1 MEAKLFIPTDLSEI
15 TLEQYQYLMKIT
27 NVKDEEEISAR
38 KMISVLCKIPLSA
51 VLKLEVSSV
60 LDITSKF
67 SKMFEKYDQQLI
79 HRFKLAGTEFGFIPH
94 LESMSWGEYMDAEK
108 YMSDWQTMHNAMA
121 VLFRPIVKAKGD
133 KYSIEEYESSINYAE
148 VMKGMPLNVAISA
161 NVFFWTLGAELLE
174 GTMNFLAEQMKEMNQ
189 EEKEI
194 IAKELNLDKGG
205 DGIQAYMQQQKEM
218 LQSSM
223 KLLNFPFIKL

>member
-27 NVKDEEEISAR
+27 SPNDEEEISAR

-60 LDITSKF
+60 LEITSKF
-67 SKMFEKYDQQLI
+67 SKMFENYNQNLI

-94 LESMSWGEYMDAEK
+94 LESMSWGEYMDSEK
-108 YMSDWQTMHNAMA
+108 YMSDWSTMHNAMA
-121 VLFRPIVKAKGD
+121 VLFRPIVKSKGD
-133 KYSIEEYESSINYAE
+133 KYSIEEYEGSINYSE

-174 GTMNFLAEQMKEMNQ
+174 GTMNYLAEQMKEMDQ

-194 IAKELNLDKGG
+194 IAKELSLEKGG
-205 DGIQAYMQQQKEM
+205 DGIALYMQQQKEM

>member
-1 MEAKLFIPTDLSEI
+1 MEAKLTIPTSLSEI
-15 TLEQYQYLMKIT
+15 TLEQYQYLMKIS
-27 NVKDEEEISAR
+27 NPNDEEEISAK

-60 LDITSKF
+60 LEITSKF

-108 YMSDWQTMHNAMA
+108 YMSDWQSMHNAMA
-121 VLFRPIVKAKGD
+121 VLFRPIVKAKGE
-133 KYSIEEYESSINYAE
+133 KYDIEEYESSINYAE

-161 NVFFWTLGAELLE
+161 NVFFWTLGSELLE
-174 GTMNFLAEQMKEMNQ
+174 GTMNYLQEQMKEMNQ

-194 IAKELNLDKGG
+194 IAKELNLEKGG
-205 DGIQAYMQQQKEM
+205 DGIAQYMQQQKEM
-218 LQSSM
+218 LLSSM

>member
-108 YMSDWQTMHNAMA
+108 YMSDWQSMHNAMA

>member
-27 NVKDEEEISAR
+27 SPNDEEEISAR

-67 SKMFEKYDQQLI
+67 SKMFENYDQNLI

-108 YMSDWQTMHNAMA
+108 YMSDWQSMNNAMA

-133 KYSIEEYESSINYAE
+133 KYSIEEYEGSINYSE

-174 GTMNFLAEQMKEMNQ
+174 GTMNYLAEQMKEMNQ

-194 IAKELNLDKGG
+194 IAKELNLGKGG

-223 KLLNFPFIKL
+223 KLLNFPFIRL